1 MFLAKSGNTLGV
13 VQMTE
18 GVIEL
23 NDIDF
28 QRDQAPTMEQ
38 MQDMTIDEVK
48 FMCSRLG
55 FRFKRINQNGRDAF
69 FNHVIDD
76 WEEML
81 DYALDDDNYMRLM
94 RENPSK
100 AKMVFF
106 ANSNGEVL
114 WSSIASGQVME
125 YDNLENR
132 LWQPLQMQ
140 DVMKMSMSHMRN
152 VGCFLLEDTWE
163 NVRELYGLSKHC
175 KKQPLARAL
184 IQHWQD
190 HYDLAD
196 TDQSEAEDGT
206 EGDAV
211 EVSDDEQQG
220 EMSVLDFLAED
231 YLKDA
236 GCFSD
241 DIDNGIQV
249 FFKEFKDDRT
259 LLSINVPSSDL
270 HVNDI
275 KELFYDKVVEY
286 AKSDLPWNVSNF
298 QLRCG
303 GNIMDEEKTLGDYM
317 TKDEIDSGKVYA
329 IVELK
334 LKGGGKS
341 AVKKEGK
348 KEKMVRKAQEYF
360 QTLNEMSQSI
370 PADVFQIAEVQC
382 IQERLN
388 TFIQKVHTSGGHPAL
403 IDLIQNFLKQK
414 PEEYD
419 EVMHYL
425 KTSKTGVVE
434 VKLRNVALKMLQA
447 QKLEDM
453 TDALET
459 MTDGVKT
466 AVVMGFDQAV
476 ATSSRFGLTE
486 FVNLMELVKNM
497 SITDAVPSVA
507 HMG

>member
-1 MFLAKSGNTLGV
+1 MLGV

-28 QRDQAPTMEQ
+28 SNQAPTMEQ
-38 MQDMTIDEVK
+38 MGDMTIDEAK

-76 WEEML
+76 WDEML

-106 ANSNGEVL
+106 VNSNGEVL
-114 WSSIASGQVME
+114 GSSIASGQVME

-152 VGCFLLEDTWE
+152 VGCFLSEDTWE

-190 HYDLAD
+190 HHDLAD
-196 TDQSEAEDGT
+196 TDQ
-206 EGDAV
+206 
-211 EVSDDEQQG
+211 
-220 EMSVLDFLAED
+220 DFLAED

-236 GCFSD
+236 GCFND
-241 DIDNGIQV
+241 YTDTDNGITV
-249 FFKEFKDDRT
+249 FFKEFKDDRI
-259 LLSINVPSSDL
+259 LFSIGVPSSDL
-270 HVNDI
+270 LVKDI
-275 KELFYDKVVEY
+275 MELFYDKVVEH
-286 AKSDLPWNVSNF
+286 AKSNLPWNVSNF

-303 GNIMDEEKTLGDYM
+303 GKVMDEEKTLGDYM

-334 LKGGGKS
+334 LKGGGKN

-348 KEKMVRKAQEYF
+348 KEKMVSKAQEYF
-360 QTLNEMSQSI
+360 QKLNEMSQSI
-370 PADVFQIAEVQC
+370 PADVSQITEVQR

-403 IDLIQNFLKQK
+403 IDLVQNFLKQK
-414 PEEYD
+414 PEDYD
-419 EVMHYL
+419 EVMNYL

-459 MTDGVKT
+459 MTDSVKT
-466 AVVMGFDQAV
+466 AVVMGFDHAV